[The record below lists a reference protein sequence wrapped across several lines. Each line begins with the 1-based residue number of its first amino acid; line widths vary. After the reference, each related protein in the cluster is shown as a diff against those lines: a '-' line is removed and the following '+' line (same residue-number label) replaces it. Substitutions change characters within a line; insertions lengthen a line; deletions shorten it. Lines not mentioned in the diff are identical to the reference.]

1 MSGST
6 TCRRAFSRG
15 LRQKTSLCSASSD
28 PSPCCWSTSR
38 SWASTCPGKATLL
51 ELLDEIH
58 GDGAAVVVA
67 THDPEFVERVDRSIA
82 LRDGEL
88 IFDGQATVGEV
99 LRLVSA

>member
-1 MSGST
+1 
-6 TCRRAFSRG
+6 
-15 LRQKTSLCSASSD
+15 
-28 PSPCCWSTSR
+28 
-38 SWASTCPGKATLL
+38 
-51 ELLDEIH
+51 
-58 GDGAAVVVA
+58 VVVA